1 MYINKLILTI
11 FTFKEDSAKVDLE
24 YFNSYDDI
32 NIHKLMLQVF
42 LF

>member
-1 MYINKLILTI
+1 M
-11 FTFKEDSAKVDLE
+11 FKEDAKVDLE

-42 LF
+42 VF